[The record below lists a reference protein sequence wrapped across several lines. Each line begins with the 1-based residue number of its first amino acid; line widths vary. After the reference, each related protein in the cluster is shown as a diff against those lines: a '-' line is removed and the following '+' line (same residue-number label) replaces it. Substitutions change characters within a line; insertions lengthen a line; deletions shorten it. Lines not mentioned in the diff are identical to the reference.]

1 MIISLALR
9 PFPRLAEG
17 TGTMRCASSFEVTS
31 RWPLSASG
39 PPLAKSDRSRLWE
52 RAGGAGRDR
61 PESRMPGR
69 LAARRA
75 WRAAEGGPP

>member
-1 MIISLALR
+1 MQG
-9 PFPRLAEG
+9 AE
-17 TGTMRCASSFEVTS
+17 
-31 RWPLSASG
+31 
-39 PPLAKSDRSRLWE
+39 PLAVLSSGYLGELDCVARVAVVFDCLELRLGGWE

-75 WRAAEGGPP
+75 SGPPQAGRLEPVKKL